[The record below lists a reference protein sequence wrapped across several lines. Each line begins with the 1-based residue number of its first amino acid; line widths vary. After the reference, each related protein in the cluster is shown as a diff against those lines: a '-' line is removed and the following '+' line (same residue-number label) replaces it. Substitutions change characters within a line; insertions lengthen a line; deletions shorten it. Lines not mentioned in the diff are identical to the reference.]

1 MVKLKKDLSETGKE
15 GEEIIIRQW
24 VLESVMLEEEQFRV
38 TTL

>member
-1 MVKLKKDLSETGKE
+1 MKLKKDLSETGKE

-24 VLESVMLEEEQFRV
+24 VLESVMLEGEQFRV

>member
-15 GEEIIIRQW
+15 GEEIIIREW
-24 VLESVMLEEEQFRV
+24 VLESVMLEGEEFGV